1 MIKDSVTPEDVVK
14 VLNFALEIDSNA
26 INQLVS
32 MRVICNEKMA
42 KTPDI
47 QIGVRPE
54 GGYRVGILGI
64 LNGVFGK
71 DDRTGFGCICAKINS
86 ETGLV
91 EKFDVL
97 NDKDFER
104 IADEKK

>member
-32 MRVICNEKMA
+32 IRVICNEKMA

-47 QIGVRPE
+47 QVGVRPE

-71 DDRTGFGCICAKINS
+71 DEKTSFGCICANIDCK
-86 ETGLV
+86 TGLV
-91 EKFDVL
+91 DKFSVL
-97 NDKDFER
+97 NNKDFER